1 MTDTATVEPAAT
13 VETTVPRG
21 MPASVPVPAPDV
33 SGSGDGDGGESY
45 NPSQDNA
52 AAFQALRDAKAAKSA
67 ETPPAPPAP
76 ETKTEAAEAAA
87 TATLPDTP
95 TPGAPDP
102 DPTDAKLNRVFTR
115 IAALEKE
122 RDEARV
128 YASRLADR
136 AKRADELESKFQALK
151 ADPRE
156 WMKESGWNQD
166 TLADFIL
173 RGDQA
178 VSPQLATVEARHKAL
193 EDEVRQ
199 LKSERDQSEQSRRI
213 GEFVSSIPAQLG
225 EHKAKFPTLT
235 SYFDSDAEMSQQLF
249 SVMRSAYQDSKTEL
263 TVLEAAQGLENVLAN
278 QAKRFARRASSESPT
293 TSTPA
298 SATKPTPPTLTNKST
313 ASPSPASSET
323 DDHTLNYKA
332 AVETLRAARTKN

>member
-1 MTDTATVEPAAT
+1 
-13 VETTVPRG
+13 
-21 MPASVPVPAPDV
+21 MPASVPASVPET
-33 SGSGDGDGGESY
+33 SGGSDGDGGESY
-45 NPSQDNA
+45 NPAQDNA
-52 AAFQALRDAKAAKSA
+52 AAFQALRDAKAQTKPA
-67 ETPPAPPAP
+67 ETPPPAP
-76 ETKTEAAEAAA
+76 ETKAEVAEAAA
-87 TATLPDTP
+87 TATLPTEGQP
-95 TPGAPDP
+95 PPAPDA

-128 YASRLADR
+128 FASRLAER
-136 AKRADELESKFQALK
+136 AKRADELETKFNALK
-151 ADPRE
+151 SDPRE

-193 EDEVRQ
+193 EEEVRQ
-199 LKSERDQSEQSRRI
+199 LKIERDQSEQSRRI
-213 GEFVSSIPAQLG
+213 NEFVSSIPAQLG
-225 EHKAKFPTLT
+225 EHKSKFPTLT

-278 QAKRFARRASSESPT
+278 QAKRFARRASSETPT

-298 SATKPTPPTLTNKST
+298 SAAKPQPTLTNKST
-313 ASPSPASSET
+313 ASPSPASAES
-323 DDHTLNYKA
+323 DDHSLNLKA
-332 AVETLRAARTKN
+332 AAEMLRAARTKN

>member
-13 VETTVPRG
+13 VETTAPRG
-21 MPASVPVPAPDV
+21 MPASVPASVPDV
-33 SGSGDGDGGESY
+33 SGSGDGGESY

-52 AAFQALRDAKAAKSA
+52 AAFQALRDAKAAKPA
-67 ETPPAPPAP
+67 ETPATPPAP
-76 ETKTEAAEAAA
+76 ETKAEAAEAAA
-87 TATLPDTP
+87 TATLPDEGQTP
-95 TPGAPDP
+95 PAPDP
-102 DPTDAKLNRVFTR
+102 DPTDAKLNRVFNR

-122 RDEARV
+122 RDEARGYV
-128 YASRLADR
+128 SRLAER

-156 WMKESGWNQD
+156 WMKESGWDQD

-193 EDEVRQ
+193 EDEVRA
-199 LKSERDQSEQSRRI
+199 LRAEREQSKQEQQTH
-213 GEFVSSIPAQLG
+213 EFVSSIPSQLG
-225 EHKAKFPTLT
+225 EHKSKFPTLT
-235 SYFDSDAEMSQQLF
+235 SYFDSDAEMAQQIF
-249 SVMRSAYQDSKTEL
+249 GVMRSAYQDRKTEL

-278 QAKRFARRASSESPT
+278 QAKRFARRASSETPT

-298 SATKPTPPTLTNKST
+298 SATKPTPTLTNKST
-313 ASPSPASSET
+313 ASPSPASPET
-323 DDHTLNYKA
+323 DDHSLNLKA
-332 AVETLRAARTKN
+332 AAEMLRAARTKN